1 MTEKKTRVL
10 VGMSGG
16 VDSSVTAALLKV
28 QGYEVIGMT
37 LRLWSEEHLGMENHC
52 CTVDALADA
61 RHIAGRLDIPFYAVD
76 AKEVFH
82 DIVVSTFVEG
92 YKEGI
97 TPNPCLVC
105 NRRIRWGFMYR
116 RGRALGADYLAT
128 GHYARLRRS
137 DSGQVQLL
145 RGVDR
150 DKDQSY
156 VLYVLD
162 QNLLQHTLLPLGG
175 YTKEEVRDLAES
187 FQLPVADRPDSQDL
201 CFLGGDDYRDFL
213 IRNVPEVKEPGP
225 ILNTQ
230 GQKLGDHPGLAFFT
244 IGQRKGLGISPPSP
258 HYVLDKDPK
267 RNALIVGT
275 REELGKDTL
284 IAGDVKWISGS
295 PPPAPVQAEIKIR
308 YTAPAREGVV
318 TPLDGR
324 KVKVHFPEPLRDITP
339 GQAAVFYQ
347 DELCLG
353 GGIIQRAV

>member
-1 MTEKKTRVL
+1 MTDKKTRVL

-16 VDSSVTAALLKV
+16 VDSSVTAALLKE

-37 LRLWSEEHLGMENHC
+37 LRLWSEEHLGVENRC
-52 CTVDALADA
+52 CTVDALTDA
-61 RHIAGRLDIPFYAVD
+61 RHIAGKLDIPFYAVD

-82 DIVVSTFVEG
+82 DIVVSTFIEG
-92 YKEGI
+92 YQEGI

-105 NRRIRWGFMYR
+105 NRRIRWGFMYQ

-128 GHYARLRRS
+128 GHYARLRRT
-137 DSGQVQLL
+137 DSGQIQLL
-145 RGVDR
+145 KGVDK

-162 QNLLQHTLLPLGG
+162 QDLLQHTLLPLGD
-175 YTKEEVRDLAES
+175 YTKEEVRALAGD

-213 IRNVPEVKEPGP
+213 IRNVPAVKEPGP
-225 ILNTQ
+225 ILNPE
-230 GQKLGDHPGLAFFT
+230 GQKLGEHPGLAFFT
-244 IGQRKGLGISPPSP
+244 IGQRKGLGISPPEP
-258 HYVLDKDPK
+258 HYVLDKDPT

-275 REELGKDTL
+275 QEHLGKDTL
-284 IAGDVKWISGS
+284 IAKDVKWISGS
-295 PPPAPVQAEIKIR
+295 PPPSPVQAEVKIR
-308 YTAPAREGVV
+308 YTAPAREGMVV
-318 TPLDGR
+318 PLDGR

-353 GGIIQRAV
+353 GGIIQRAA